1 MRGAGA
7 GLVIRVGRR
16 RFQGEVLGSRQVVPT
31 GTRLMAFRVL
41 LIYPPAL
48 RDADAH
54 GPAHHDPDRLFVP
67 YGMLTMA
74 AALRARGFEADVIN
88 LSTFAV
94 EQAAEA
100 IRKHPADLFGLSC
113 YTFHRHATA
122 ALGAEIKRLCP
133 ESHLTIGGP
142 HVSALP
148 REWLDHYPAFDT
160 VVIGEG
166 EATVVELAERLR
178 DGRGAAGIPGTAY
191 PPGDADGAAR
201 LAPARPFLADLDA
214 AAKPWD
220 HFDYGFLIT
229 SRGCPGNCT
238 FCCSPRLWGSKI
250 RFRSAQNVLE
260 EIEELVARRG
270 HRFLHVKDDTFTANK
285 SRARTI
291 CEGIVE
297 RGLVFRW
304 GCDTRADL
312 VDPEILGAMR
322 RAGCVRLNVGVES
335 GNPDVLRNLN
345 KRIELDQVRKA
356 TADAR
361 DWGLDVR
368 FYLIVGSRGET
379 PETVYQTLEFVE
391 QTGPTSCLFHG
402 LAVYPG
408 TEEFE
413 IARSR
418 GLLSAEDFFDPG
430 ALASDFFPMGEKS
443 ERMTHVLRVVGS
455 RLFGVD
461 QVQRPYTTAER
472 ERILARHPDV
482 LLSYTELA
490 ICYAREWRLDE
501 AERVLGRAADRWGG
515 ERAEILHYRACLRF
529 AGRDFAGAH
538 ACFRRA
544 LAAAPND
551 SSLIRSWGTLQT
563 AGSLSYQKQGQVAQQ
578 LLAGLRS
585 TEFLYL
591 CDGTRQL
598 TLPPAHAEE

>member
-1 MRGAGA
+1 M
-7 GLVIRVGRR
+7 
-16 RFQGEVLGSRQVVPT
+16 S
-31 GTRLMAFRVL
+31 FRVL

-48 RDADAH
+48 QNADVESP
-54 GPAHHDPDRLFVP
+54 GRHDPDRLFMP

-74 AALRARGFEADVIN
+74 AELRARGFEADVIN
-88 LSTFAV
+88 LSTFTV
-94 EQAAEA
+94 EQAAAA
-100 IRKHPADLFGLSC
+100 IRKRPADLFGLSC

-122 ALGAEIKRLCP
+122 ALGAEIKRRFP
-133 ESHLTIGGP
+133 ESHLAIGGP
-142 HVSALP
+142 HVFALA

-178 DGRGAAGIPGTAY
+178 DGQGAAGIPGTAY
-191 PPGDADGAAR
+191 RPGGADGAAR
-201 LAPARPFLADLDA
+201 LAPARLLLADLDA
-214 AAKPWD
+214 VAKPWG
-220 HFDYGFLIT
+220 HFDYGFIIT
-229 SRGCPGNCT
+229 SRGCPGRCT
-238 FCCSPRLWGSKI
+238 FCCSPRLWGSKT
-250 RFRSAQNVLE
+250 RFRSAENVLE

-270 HRFLHVKDDTFTANK
+270 HRFLNVKDDTFTASK
-285 SRARTI
+285 PRARAI

-304 GCDTRADL
+304 VCDTRVDL

-335 GNPDVLRNLN
+335 GNPEILRRLN
-345 KRIELDQVRKA
+345 KRIELDQVRKV

-361 DWGLDVR
+361 GLGLDVR

-379 PETVYQTLEFVE
+379 PQTVYQTLEFVE

-402 LAVYPG
+402 LSIYPG

-413 IARSR
+413 IARR
-418 GLLSAEDFFDPG
+418 QGLLSAEDYFDPE
-430 ALASDFFPMGEKS
+430 ALRSDFFPLGEKS
-443 ERMTHVLRVVGS
+443 ERMTHVLRVVGG

-472 ERILARHPDV
+472 ERILARHPDA

-501 AERVLGRAADRWGG
+501 AERVLDRAADRWG
-515 ERAEILHYRACLRF
+515 AQTPEILHYRACLRF
-529 AGRDFAGAH
+529 AGRDFAGAQ

-544 LAAAPND
+544 LEAAPND
-551 SSLIRSWGTLQT
+551 SSLIRSWNTLQA
-563 AGSLSYQKQGQVAQQ
+563 AGSMSYQKQGQVAQQ

-591 CDGTRQL
+591 SDGTRQL
-598 TLPPAHAEE
+598 TTPPDGAGE